1 MSNNKRSIPAECYP
15 CLFEQLLSLTKITGM
30 EPDASKLLFAHSM
43 RQLLQSNGEG
53 IVVQQVIRSAT
64 DEAIALSGREA
75 GFDPYRELKQRS
87 NDVALAFADEFRAR
101 ILDSAS
107 PLEEAVRVA
116 AAGNIIDFGAKQHGS
131 LDVEHEVRTIG
142 ERRFGR
148 FDFEAFSS
156 RLSAASRLLYICD
169 NAGEIVFDRLFIEAI
184 RREYPKLD
192 ITCAV
197 RERPVIND
205 AVLADARYAGLDAV
219 AHVISSGSV
228 YPGTLL
234 DEVSEEFRRLFD
246 QADLIVSKGQGNFET
261 LLDEADERLFFIL
274 RIKCDQ
280 MSKLSGIAK
289 GELVLM
295 QGGTHR
301 RDTVL

>member
-1 MSNNKRSIPAECYP
+1 MTKNRTIPAECYP
-15 CLFEQLLSLTKITGM
+15 CLFEQLLSLKKIIGM
-30 EPDASKLLFAHSM
+30 EDGQGKRLFEHSM
-43 RQLLQSNGEG
+43 RELLESRGEG
-53 IVVQQVIRSAT
+53 VVPQHVIRSAT
-64 DEAIALSGREA
+64 DEAISLSGKA
-75 GFDPYRELKQRS
+75 DDFDPYREIKQHS
-87 NDVALAFADEFRAR
+87 NDVALAFADEFRTR
-101 ILDSAS
+101 ILDSDK

-116 AAGNIIDFGAKQHGS
+116 AAGNIIDFGAKRHGS

-142 ERRFGR
+142 ERTFGR

-156 RLSAASRLLYICD
+156 RLQSAKRLLYICD

-184 RREYPKLD
+184 RRHFPQLD
-192 ITCAV
+192 VTCAV

-205 AVLADARYAGLDAV
+205 AVLADARYAGLDEV
-219 AHVISSGSV
+219 ATVMSSGSV

-234 DEVSEEFRRLFD
+234 DEVSEEFRSLFSE
-246 QADLIVSKGQGNFET
+246 ADLIVSKGQGNFET
-261 LLDEADERLFFIL
+261 LLDDADERLFFIL

-301 RDTVL
+301 R

>member
-1 MSNNKRSIPAECYP
+1 MNSKNRSIPVECYP

-30 EPDASKLLFAHSM
+30 EDGQGKALFEHSM
-43 RQLLQSNGEG
+43 QQLLESNGEG
-53 IVVQQVIRSAT
+53 IVVQHVIRSAT
-64 DEAIALSGREA
+64 DDAIALSGRDA
-75 GFDPYRELKQRS
+75 DFDPYCDIKQRS

-101 ILDSAS
+101 ILDSPK

-116 AAGNIIDFGAKQHGS
+116 AAGNIIDFGAKRHGS

-142 ERRFGR
+142 ERTFGR
-148 FDFEAFSS
+148 FDFEAF
-156 RLSAASRLLYICD
+156 LSHLQSAKRLLYICD
-169 NAGEIVFDRLFIEAI
+169 NAGEIVFDRLFIEEI
-184 RREYPKLD
+184 RRHFPQLD
-192 ITCAV
+192 VTCAV

-205 AVLADARYAGLDAV
+205 AVMADARYAGLDKV
-219 AHVISSGSV
+219 ATVISSGSV

-234 DEVSEEFRRLFD
+234 EAVSDEFRRLFD
-246 QADLIVSKGQGNFET
+246 EADLIVSKGQGNFET
-261 LLDEADERLFFIL
+261 LLDDADERLFFIL

-280 MSKLSGIAK
+280 MSRLSGIAK

-301 RDTVL
+301 RG

>member
-1 MSNNKRSIPAECYP
+1 MKYKRAIPAECYP

-30 EPDASKLLFAHSM
+30 EAEAGKALFAHSM
-43 RQLLQSNGEG
+43 RQLLESGGEG
-53 IVVQQVIRSAT
+53 IAVQHLIRSAT
-64 DEAIALSGREA
+64 DEATRLTGRSA
-75 GFDPYRELKQRS
+75 DFDPYREIKQRS

-101 ILDSAS
+101 IRDSGK

-116 AAGNIIDFGAKQHGS
+116 AAGNIIDFGAKRHGS

-142 ERRFGR
+142 ERQFGR
-148 FDFEAFSS
+148 FDFEPFSM
-156 RLSAASRLLYICD
+156 RLASATRLLYICD

-184 RREYPKLD
+184 RRLHPQLD
-192 ITCAV
+192 VICAV

-205 AVLADARYAGLDAV
+205 AVEDDALYAGLEEV
-219 AHVISSGSV
+219 ATVISSGSV

-234 DEVSEEFRRLFD
+234 EEVSGEFRRLFD
-246 QADLIVSKGQGNFET
+246 EADLIISKGQGNFET
-261 LLDEADERLFFIL
+261 LLDDADERLFFIL

-301 RDTVL
+301 RATMS